1 MCHAIHWYGK
11 ASNKYMED
19 YEPNKESSDVIYWDN
34 NNLYEW
40 KMSQKLPMDGFE
52 WQVKKKQA
60 YIQWRIHTRLWQSQ
74 WQKIYTWSWC

>member
-1 MCHAIHWYGK
+1 
-11 ASNKYMED
+11 MED

-52 WQVKKKQA
+52 
-60 YIQWRIHTRLWQSQ
+60 
-74 WQKIYTWSWC
+74 